1 MSNLT
6 RDSKIKVTNRSNGT
20 VILKVRDRHFRA
32 ELNPKE
38 TRVLNYG
45 DILDVAAQPGGR
57 NLIYNFLLIQDAEAL
72 RQGLNVKEEP
82 EYWLTE
88 EKIPSW
94 MNTCSLDEF
103 KDALQFA
110 PQGVLD
116 LIKKYAVSQPLNDMA
131 KRIAIK
137 DALQFDV
144 TLAITNNEKSGEDEA
159 ANAPSARRRSASV
172 SYEVPGEEAAS
183 TEPAP
188 KYKRTVPKARLLRH

>member
-20 VILKVRDRHFRA
+20 VILKVQDRHFRA

-188 KYKRTVPKARLLRH
+188 RYKRTTPKNA

>member
-188 KYKRTVPKARLLRH
+188 KYKRTTPKNA

>member
-20 VILKVRDRHFRA
+20 VILKVQDRHFRA

-188 KYKRTVPKARLLRH
+188 KYKRTIPKNA

>member
-20 VILKVRDRHFRA
+20 VILKVQDRHFRA

-159 ANAPSARRRSASV
+159 VNAPSARRRSASV

-188 KYKRTVPKARLLRH
+188 KYKRTTPKNA

>member
-20 VILKVRDRHFRA
+20 VILKVQDRHFRA

-137 DALQFDV
+137 DTLQFDV

-188 KYKRTVPKARLLRH
+188 KYKRTTPKNA

>member
-20 VILKVRDRHFRA
+20 VILKVQDRHFRA

-159 ANAPSARRRSASV
+159 TNAPSARRRSASV

-188 KYKRTVPKARLLRH
+188 KYKRTTPKNA

>member
-20 VILKVRDRHFRA
+20 VILKVQDRHFRA

-159 ANAPSARRRSASV
+159 ANAPSARRRSTSV

-188 KYKRTVPKARLLRH
+188 KYKRTTPKNA

>member
-20 VILKVRDRHFRA
+20 VILKVQDRHFRA

-144 TLAITNNEKSGEDEA
+144 TLAITNNEKSGEDET

-188 KYKRTVPKARLLRH
+188 KYKRTTPKNA

>member
-1 MSNLT
+1 
-6 RDSKIKVTNRSNGT
+6 
-20 VILKVRDRHFRA
+20 
-32 ELNPKE
+32 
-38 TRVLNYG
+38 
-45 DILDVAAQPGGR
+45 
-57 NLIYNFLLIQDAEAL
+57 
-72 RQGLNVKEEP
+72 
-82 EYWLTE
+82 
-88 EKIPSW
+88 

-116 LIKKYAVSQPLNDMA
+116 LIKKYAVSQPFNDMA

-159 ANAPSARRRSASV
+159 ANAPSARRISASV

-188 KYKRTVPKARLLRH
+188 KYKRTTPKNA

>member
-20 VILKVRDRHFRA
+20 VILKVQDRHFRA

-188 KYKRTVPKARLLRH
+188 KYKRTTPKNA

>member
-20 VILKVRDRHFRA
+20 VILKVQDRHFRA

-38 TRVLNYG
+38 TRLLNYG

-172 SYEVPGEEAAS
+172 SYEVPDEEAAS

-188 KYKRTVPKARLLRH
+188 KYKRTTPKNA

>member
-20 VILKVRDRHFRA
+20 VILKVQDRHFRA

-188 KYKRTVPKARLLRH
+188 KYKRTVPKNA

>member
-20 VILKVRDRHFRA
+20 VILKVQDRHFRA

-144 TLAITNNEKSGEDEA
+144 TLAITNNEKSGEDETT
-159 ANAPSARRRSASV
+159 NAPSARRRSASV

-188 KYKRTVPKARLLRH
+188 KYKRTTPKNA

>member
-20 VILKVRDRHFRA
+20 VILKVQDRHFRA

-144 TLAITNNEKSGEDEA
+144 TLAIANNEKSGEDETV
-159 ANAPSARRRSASV
+159 NASSARRRSASV

-183 TEPAP
+183 TEPASR
-188 KYKRTVPKARLLRH
+188 YKRIATTNA

>member
-20 VILKVRDRHFRA
+20 VILKVQDRHFRA

-144 TLAITNNEKSGEDEA
+144 TLAIANNEKSGEDEP
-159 ANAPSARRRSASV
+159 ANASSARRRSASV

-188 KYKRTVPKARLLRH
+188 KYKRTATTNA

>member
-20 VILKVRDRHFRA
+20 VILKVQDRHFRA

-172 SYEVPGEEAAS
+172 SYEVPGEEDAS
-183 TEPAP
+183 PEPAP
-188 KYKRTVPKARLLRH
+188 KYKRTTPKNA

>member
-20 VILKVRDRHFRA
+20 VILKVQDRHFRA

-72 RQGLNVKEEP
+72 RQGLNIKEEP

-188 KYKRTVPKARLLRH
+188 KYKRTTPKNA

>member
-20 VILKVRDRHFRA
+20 VILKVQDRHFRA

-88 EKIPSW
+88 EKIPNW

-188 KYKRTVPKARLLRH
+188 KYKRTTPKNA